1 MADFCLWFVCFW
13 PKGTILF
20 FLSGCAG
27 SLLLLR
33 LFSILDEG
41 VGCHTSVAMWQ
52 ACGGPSPCRAGAQGT
67 DLNNCSAWV
76 SSYYSWV
83 PEHRLLSC
91 ITGAQLLCG
100 MWHPPGLGIPSLSP
114 ALAGRLLTTGSPG
127 QAYNSI
133 LMCSFNLFK
142 FIHSIY

>member
-1 MADFCLWFVCFW
+1 MADFCLWFVCFR

-27 SLLLLR
+27 SLLLRR

-41 VGCHTSVAMWQ
+41 VGCHTSVAM
-52 ACGGPSPCRAGAQGT
+52 RRLVGAPPLAEQGLQGT
-67 DLNNCSAWV
+67 DLSNCSVWV

-83 PEHRLLSC
+83 PAHRLLSC
-91 ITGAQLLCG
+91 ITGAQSLCG
-100 MWHPPGLGIPSLSP
+100 MWHPPGLGIPSVSP

-127 QAYNSI
+127 EAYSSI
-133 LMCSFNLFK
+133 LMCAFNLFK